1 MNRTINEDIVNMILE
16 QTIQKK
22 VLKFTIGFLLDILPY
37 SKNEILSTINYLDS
51 IGIFNK
57 EDEKIEID
65 TQLTQVQK
73 NKLMIINVDF
83 KYIEC
88 FELI

>member
-1 MNRTINEDIVNMILE
+1 MNKTINEDIVNMILE

-73 NKLMIINVDF
+73 IKLMIINVDF

>member
-22 VLKFTIGFLLDILPY
+22 VLKFTISFLLDILPY

-73 NKLMIINVDF
+73 IKLMIINVDF

>member
-65 TQLTQVQK
+65 TQLTQVK
-73 NKLMIINVDF
+73 KIKLMIINVDF

>member
-57 EDEKIEID
+57 KDEKIEID

-73 NKLMIINVDF
+73 IKLMIINVDF

>member
-73 NKLMIINVDF
+73 IKLMIINVDF

>member
-73 NKLMIINVDF
+73 TKLMIINVDF

>member
-22 VLKFTIGFLLDILPY
+22 VLKFTIVFLLDILPY

-73 NKLMIINVDF
+73 IKLMIINVDF

>member
-37 SKNEILSTINYLDS
+37 SKNEILNTVNYLDS

-73 NKLMIINVDF
+73 TKLMIINVDF

>member
-37 SKNEILSTINYLDS
+37 SKNEILNTINYLDS

-73 NKLMIINVDF
+73 TKLMIINVDF

>member
-73 NKLMIINVDF
+73 IKLMIINVDL

>member
-22 VLKFTIGFLLDILPY
+22 VLKSTIGFLLDILPY

-73 NKLMIINVDF
+73 IKLMIINVDF

>member
-22 VLKFTIGFLLDILPY
+22 VLQFTIGFLLDILPY

-73 NKLMIINVDF
+73 IKLMIINVDF

>member
-73 NKLMIINVDF
+73 IKLMIINVNF

>member
-73 NKLMIINVDF
+73 IKLMIITVDF

>member
-37 SKNEILSTINYLDS
+37 SRNEILNTVNYLDS

-65 TQLTQVQK
+65 TQLTKVQK
-73 NKLMIINVDF
+73 TKLMIINVDF

>member
-37 SKNEILSTINYLDS
+37 SKNEILSIINYLDS

-73 NKLMIINVDF
+73 IKLMIINVDF

>member
-37 SKNEILSTINYLDS
+37 SRDEILNTVNYLDS

-73 NKLMIINVDF
+73 TKLMIINVEF